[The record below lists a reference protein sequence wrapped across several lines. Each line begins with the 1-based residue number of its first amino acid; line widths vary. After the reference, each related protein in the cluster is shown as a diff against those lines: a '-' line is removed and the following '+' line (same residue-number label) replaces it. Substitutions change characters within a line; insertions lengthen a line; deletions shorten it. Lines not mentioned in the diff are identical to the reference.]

1 MEALD
6 CKGKDCNGEKVIC
19 KLVVYHQ
26 PKKDAVGWEQKL
38 CCDYYDFFFIDFL
51 DSVEYFG
58 YVCVCAFPLR
68 FFLL

>member
-26 PKKDAVGWEQKL
+26 PMKDAVG
-38 CCDYYDFFFIDFL
+38 
-51 DSVEYFG
+51 
-58 YVCVCAFPLR
+58 
-68 FFLL
+68 